1 MTRLAVTS
9 AILLGSL
16 CWLAIYHYPVILIL
30 LLAAY
35 ILTFGFWP
43 VVDGVRWF
51 GGFVGRFFS
60 VGRSL

>member
-1 MTRLAVTS
+1 MIPTS
-9 AILLGSL
+9 AILLGSF

-43 VVDGVRWF
+43 VVDAVRWF
-51 GGFVGRFFS
+51 GGFVGRYFREGGCS
-60 VGRSL
+60 E